1 MPLVNPAAQQGPAW
15 IAQHFAGE
23 IDAVSMV
30 EKMIYCSLL
39 LRYRVLRRTVISLR
53 KVASPLLFPVPAL
66 QRVLGRITQVPKGRP
81 HALTQLDVD
90 LDRADLVFL

>member
-1 MPLVNPAAQQGPAW
+1 
-15 IAQHFAGE
+15 
-23 IDAVSMV
+23 MV

-66 QRVLGRITQVPKGRP
+66 QRVLGRVTQLPDGRP
-81 HALTQLDVD
+81 DTFAELDVQLDGSQPV
-90 LDRADLVFL
+90 LV